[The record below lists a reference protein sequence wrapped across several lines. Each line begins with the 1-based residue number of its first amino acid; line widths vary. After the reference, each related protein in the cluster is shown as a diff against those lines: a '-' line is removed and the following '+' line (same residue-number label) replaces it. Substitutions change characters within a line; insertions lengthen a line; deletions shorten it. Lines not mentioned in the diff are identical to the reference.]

1 MYDLGA
7 DRAGMTFLATFETPG
22 LATAMTIFNG
32 LLYVADGDSGLSVVN
47 YLAYD
52 SHGVAPT
59 ISLAA
64 SFPLNPAQAEEGKL
78 VRITA
83 NVSDD
88 VQVRNVEFF
97 VNGIRIATDGN
108 FPFEARFVT
117 PLLGSG
123 NTSFTV
129 KAKATDTG
137 GNVKWTDETT
147 VNLVPDATP
156 PKLKHT
162 FPTAGAIVGS
172 ADTLVGYF
180 SEPLDSS
187 TISAA
192 SFTLINAGADLAF
205 GTPDDVTISGG
216 TFTWRAEL
224 NAAFL
229 NFAANLPAGLYK
241 ATVKAPIADLAH
253 NPMTEPASWQFW
265 IIGQQD
271 SDNDGVPD
279 NVEAALGLDPNN
291 ADTNGNGVLDGD
303 EDFDGDG
310 LRNRWELLFGYDPR
324 KKDSDENGI
333 ADNLE
338 DGDFDGLTNLQEQA
352 AGSNPFSADSDK
364 DGRDDASEV
373 ADGTNPMSANT
384 GFTFEL
390 SSRLVSVLN
399 ALPEQLPASL
409 PVQRACLR
417 VRASLCFPAEFL
429 I

>member
-1 MYDLGA
+1 M
-7 DRAGMTFLATFETPG
+7 
-22 LATAMTIFNG
+22 
-32 LLYVADGDSGLSVVN
+32 
-47 YLAYD
+47 
-52 SHGVAPT
+52 
-59 ISLAA
+59 
-64 SFPLNPAQAEEGKL
+64 
-78 VRITA
+78 
-83 NVSDD
+83 
-88 VQVRNVEFF
+88 QVRNVEFF

-180 SEPLDSS
+180 SEPLDST

-192 SFTLINAGADLAF
+192 SFTLINAGADLALDF
-205 GTPDDVTISGG
+205 PDDVTISGG

-224 NAAFL
+224 NAAFF

-409 PVQRACLR
+409 PVQINSLVSSYLNAVPETLP
-417 VRASLCFPAEFL
+417 ASSSITLFSSGVSYLNALAETLPASTSVSTHFSQRQLLERNSGSFQ
-429 I
+429 